1 MHALHTELP
10 VHEGIYVLYVCIG
23 MYMYVY
29 TQCRNPWHVQVT
41 IKLIQD
47 CVYYSLR
54 WTITTE
60 GGVTINYT
68 IAPIGLH
75 SYILES
81 PYTLWSPSLYAWWQQ
96 LHRVGLWCS
105 QNIWSVSSLKKQ
117 PVHKHV
123 TANRTVLY
131 PHTCVCTYTCRRTT
145 TWHTTLIALFYCKT
159 VHDYFGMWMWHH
171 HFRENVPWLC
181 TKKYVQVRL
190 DLFLQ
195 AVCWTA
201 WEQGHC
207 ANNSQMTRESMWSP
221 RVHACMW
228 AYAA

>member
-1 MHALHTELP
+1 MLVQMVNYNAKNIQFNNIRLTHALHTELP

-81 PYTLWSPSLYAWWQQ
+81 VHTVVSFTIRMVAAASLSGVVMLAEH
-96 LHRVGLWCS
+96 LEC
-105 QNIWSVSSLKKQ
+105 
-117 PVHKHV
+117 
-123 TANRTVLY
+123 VLTEET
-131 PHTCVCTYTCRRTT
+131 TC
-145 TWHTTLIALFYCKT
+145 A
-159 VHDYFGMWMWHH
+159 
-171 HFRENVPWLC
+171 
-181 TKKYVQVRL
+181 
-190 DLFLQ
+190 
-195 AVCWTA
+195 
-201 WEQGHC
+201 
-207 ANNSQMTRESMWSP
+207 
-221 RVHACMW
+221 
-228 AYAA
+228 